1 MKLISWNVA
10 GFRACL
16 KKGFEE
22 FFYNEDA
29 DVYCLQEVK
38 ATEDQFF
45 FKPDGYEM
53 YLYPAEK
60 KGYSGT
66 AVFTRV
72 KPLKVTYG
80 MGIEEHD
87 HEGRVI
93 TVEFKDFYL
102 VNEYVPNAK
111 QDLSRLGYRMVW
123 EDVLRKYKNTVE
135 RFLSSE
141 NSRNIISKE
150 AIYNINKISKR
161 HIENNNSIEKRR
173 LLVHNTYTILEPYI
187 SKDYIPDIGDEKAFQ
202 EYKELREKID
212 SFNYAKKNETNSQ
225 IFKTYIKSII
235 SYFKYLLIFKI
246 FIKSKI

>member
-38 ATEDQFF
+38 ATEDQFY
-45 FKPDGYEM
+45 FKPQGYEM

-66 AVFTRV
+66 AIFTRI
-72 KPLKVTYG
+72 KPLNVTYG

-93 TVEFKDFYL
+93 TMEFNDFYL

-123 EDVLRKYKNTVE
+123 EDELRKYLKNLEKTKPVVLCGDLNVAHNEIDLKNASANRGNAGFTDEERQKFTELLDAGFIDTYRHFYKDKVE
-135 RFLSSE
+135 YSWWSYI
-141 NSRNIISKE
+141 RN
-150 AIYNINKISKR
+150 AR
-161 HIENNNSIEKRR
+161 
-173 LLVHNTYTILEPYI
+173 
-187 SKDYIPDIGDEKAFQ
+187 
-202 EYKELREKID
+202 
-212 SFNYAKKNETNSQ
+212 ETNAGWRIDYFVVSE
-225 IFKTYIKSII
+225 SII
-235 SYFKYLLIFKI
+235 DKCTHARILTDVYGSDHCPVGLEVNLK
-246 FIKSKI
+246 